1 MKSTK
6 KQKSASLKLQAF
18 KKCDQAKKHKS
29 AEEQQMP
36 ATLEMLEKIR
46 QRADLISTAN
56 KAAQNGGA
64 VLSIPLDKLVL
75 KEQVRKKFDESSL
88 KELADSI
95 ASIGQQQPITV
106 IADRDRYRVV
116 SGERRVRAMKLLNKP
131 AVLAVL
137 ASATD
142 EKDITI
148 AQLVENLQRE
158 DMSPYEIELSFDS
171 LTKNGFFSVEEL
183 AAKIGK
189 SIRYVYKMLTTVK
202 LPQELTGLL
211 ETRVL
216 NDADG
221 IQKLASTFTKYPNAK
236 DRIIELVKTAA
247 QAGSVSRTEIQR
259 IADLVAQ
266 EAEPPAPRKR
276 NEAFKP
282 LEDVEISPGNAS
294 QLKKNPAYSHYKFP
308 GGNIRI
314 DCMFQLQEDGEY
326 LEGQVI
332 PNILTDDYKLGIV
345 ESDGKLFEVPWLRI
359 HVLGVRAH
367 KPKRFDAKAKKSK
380 DTI

>member
-1 MKSTK
+1 
-6 KQKSASLKLQAF
+6 
-18 KKCDQAKKHKS
+18 
-29 AEEQQMP
+29 
-36 ATLEMLEKIR
+36 
-46 QRADLISTAN
+46 
-56 KAAQNGGA
+56 
-64 VLSIPLDKLVL
+64 
-75 KEQVRKKFDESSL
+75 
-88 KELADSI
+88 
-95 ASIGQQQPITV
+95 
-106 IADRDRYRVV
+106 
-116 SGERRVRAMKLLNKP
+116 
-131 AVLAVL
+131 
-137 ASATD
+137 
-142 EKDITI
+142 
-148 AQLVENLQRE
+148 
-158 DMSPYEIELSFDS
+158 MSPYEIGLSFDS

-367 KPKRFDAKAKKSK
+367 KPKRFDAKAK
-380 DTI
+380 